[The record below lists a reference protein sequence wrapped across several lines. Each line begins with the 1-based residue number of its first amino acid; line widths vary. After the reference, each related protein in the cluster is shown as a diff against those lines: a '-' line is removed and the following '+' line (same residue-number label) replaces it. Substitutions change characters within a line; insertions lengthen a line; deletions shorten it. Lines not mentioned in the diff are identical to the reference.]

1 LSHLDKVDERPIAD
15 RHETLAPT
23 LRAAGIR
30 LLLVVAHAEV
40 RDILR
45 GEGLEDRVCHLGRRV
60 SVPDAIND
68 FPSGTEIGTA
78 A

>member
-1 LSHLDKVDERPIAD
+1 LPTDM
-15 RHETLAPT
+15 RHWHPT
-23 LRAAGIR
+23 LQAEGIR

-40 RDILR
+40 LDILR
-45 GEGLEDRVCHLGRRV
+45 VERLEDRVYYLGRRV

-68 FPSGTEIGTA
+68 FPRGTEIGTA

>member
-1 LSHLDKVDERPIAD
+1 LQAK
-15 RHETLAPT
+15 
-23 LRAAGIR
+23 GIR

-40 RDILR
+40 LDIQR
-45 GEGLEDRVCHLGRRV
+45 VERLEDRVYYLGRRV

-68 FPSGTEIGTA
+68 FPRGTEIGTA